1 MRRRR
6 PGFTLVELLVV
17 IGIIALLMSI
27 LLPALGRAREQ
38 ARKVQCLSNLRQ
50 LGMAFS
56 MYTNENKG
64 FLPKSAPYNVLHPAD
79 FLHWETNRNI
89 EESAVAR
96 YLSKPLNTE
105 YFRCPADDVG
115 VRTRVAMF
123 NGYRHS
129 YVMNYLMS
137 LFRITRIRNA
147 AEKAVLYEE
156 DEVTIDD
163 GHGTPVPDGG
173 INLLAIRH
181 DRQRKQP
188 DNVANGLT
196 LNGDRRGCVAFGDGH
211 ADYITRKLF
220 HDPRTFDPYKN

>member
-1 MRRRR
+1 MPRRRA
-6 PGFTLVELLVV
+6 FTLVELLVV

-64 FLPKSAPYNVLHPAD
+64 FLPKSAPYNIFDPAD
-79 FLHWETNRNI
+79 FLHWETGRNI
-89 EESAVAR
+89 EDSAVAR

-105 YFRCPADDVG
+105 YFRCPADDVD
-115 VRTRVAMF
+115 VRIRVAMF

-163 GHGTPVPDGG
+163 GHGTPEDSAG

-181 DRQRKQP
+181 DRLRKQP
-188 DNVANGLT
+188 DNATTGLT
-196 LNGDRRGCVAFGDGH
+196 LNADRRGCVAFGDGH
-211 ADYITRKLF
+211 ADYVARKLF
-220 HDPRTFDPYKN
+220 HAPRTFDPYRN